1 MPDLLYHVRCENRI
15 LRYLGGITN
24 LLVQLNK
31 ITKFRSLFSAVL
43 EGFIIFQNSDN

>member
-15 LRYLGGITN
+15 LLYLGITN
-24 LLVQLNK
+24 SLVQLNK